1 MSRVKGNEYEK
12 RACEYLKSLGF
23 EIIERNFY
31 SRFGEIDIIA
41 QKEGVIHFIEVKGRE
56 RGESLYAITPKKL
69 NKIIQTLNFYLT
81 KNSINL
87 PYCIDAIAIDGENIT
102 YIPNITL

>member
-1 MSRVKGNEYEK
+1 MSRVKGGEYET
-12 RACEYLKSLGF
+12 RACEYLKNLGF

-41 QKEGVIHFIEVKGRE
+41 TKEGVIHFIEVKGSE
-56 RGESLYAITPKKL
+56 KYESIYAITPKKL
-69 NKIIQTLNFYLT
+69 NKIIQTINYYLA
-81 KNSINL
+81 KNSISSA
-87 PYCIDAIAIDGENIT
+87 YCIDAIAFSAESIT